1 MTQRSAAAAA
11 RPGERLQSLE
21 RGLEVLAWMNRNGSG
36 RSGQIARAL
45 RLTRSTTHRILSVLV
60 ELGLLRVDPASHQYF
75 LDAGVL
81 GLSRGF
87 RDDPWLANV
96 AGPRLRAWTA
106 QHHWPLLLVTP
117 VGGVPT
123 VRVSTD
129 HDSPISVDRFV
140 PGEPM
145 PLAGS
150 AAGALQCAWLGARVA
165 AGAAAAGE
173 AGAVEAG
180 AAAAD
185 AGTVAAA
192 GAATGAAA
200 AAGAATAT
208 AGFSAGQLRTI
219 RRQGYYA
226 AATACHTGARVGVPL
241 LLDGGYVGCVI
252 MRCLPETIAAP
263 RDCRQWAEALQALAR
278 SIIEDSGKLL
288 GAPA

>member
-1 MTQRSAAAAA
+1 MATRAASGAAAQ
-11 RPGERLQSLE
+11 RPAERLQSLE
-21 RGLEVLAWMNRNGSG
+21 RGLEVLAWLNRNGGG

-60 ELGLLRVDPASHQYF
+60 ELGLLRLDPASHQYF

-81 GLSRGF
+81 ELSRGF
-87 RDDPWLANV
+87 RDDPWIATV
-96 AGPRLRAWTA
+96 AAPRLRDWTA
-106 QHHWPLLLVTP
+106 QHHWPLMLVTS
-117 VGGVPT
+117 VSGVPT

-150 AAGALQCAWLGARVA
+150 AAGALQCAWSAAARTASAVNGV
-165 AGAAAAGE
+165 AGADGESGFPAAA
-173 AGAVEAG
+173 
-180 AAAAD
+180 
-185 AGTVAAA
+185 
-192 GAATGAAA
+192 
-200 AAGAATAT
+200 
-208 AGFSAGQLRTI
+208 LRTV

-226 AATACHTGARVGVPL
+226 AATACYTGARLGVPL
-241 LLDGGYVGCVI
+241 LLNEEYVGCVI

-263 RDCRQWAEALQALAR
+263 RDCRDWGDSLKQLAA
-278 SIIEDSGKLL
+278 SIIEDSAAVL

>member
-1 MTQRSAAAAA
+1 MNPGSPSPAAA
-11 RPGERLQSLE
+11 RSGERLQSLE

-45 RLTRSTTHRILSVLV
+45 RLTRSTTHRILGVLV
-60 ELGLLRVDPASHQYF
+60 ELGLLRLDPASHQYF

-87 RDDPWLANV
+87 RDDPWIAGV
-96 AGPRLRAWTA
+96 AAPRLREWTGR
-106 QHHWPLLLVTP
+106 HHWPLMLVTP

-150 AAGALQCAWLGARVA
+150 AAGALQAAWAGARPGVGGPDDDVA
-165 AGAAAAGE
+165 GFGAA
-173 AGAVEAG
+173 
-180 AAAAD
+180 D
-185 AGTVAAA
+185 
-192 GAATGAAA
+192 
-200 AAGAATAT
+200 
-208 AGFSAGQLRTI
+208 LRAI

-241 LLDGGYVGCVI
+241 LLNDAYVGCVI
-252 MRCLPETIAAP
+252 MRCLPETIASP
-263 RDCRQWAEALQALAR
+263 RDCRDWADSLKALAA
-278 SIIEDSGKLL
+278 SIIEASDSTLPG
-288 GAPA
+288 GNGR

>member
-1 MTQRSAAAAA
+1 M
-11 RPGERLQSLE
+11 
-21 RGLEVLAWMNRNGSG
+21 
-36 RSGQIARAL
+36 
-45 RLTRSTTHRILSVLV
+45 
-60 ELGLLRVDPASHQYF
+60 
-75 LDAGVL
+75 L

-165 AGAAAAGE
+165 AGAAIFA
-173 AGAVEAG
+173 
-180 AAAAD
+180 
-185 AGTVAAA
+185 
-192 GAATGAAA
+192 
-200 AAGAATAT
+200 
-208 AGFSAGQLRTI
+208 
-219 RRQGYYA
+219 
-226 AATACHTGARVGVPL
+226 
-241 LLDGGYVGCVI
+241 
-252 MRCLPETIAAP
+252 
-263 RDCRQWAEALQALAR
+263 ALALVNIVTGIGFHIANNR
-278 SIIEDSGKLL
+278 LCRRYEYSPV
-288 GAPA
+288 PA

>member
-1 MTQRSAAAAA
+1 MVTKTASAANAE
-11 RPGERLQSLE
+11 RPAERLQSLE
-21 RGLEVLAWMNRNGSG
+21 RGLEVLAWLNRNGGG

-60 ELGLLRVDPASHQYF
+60 ELGLLRLDPASHQYF

-87 RDDPWLANV
+87 RDDPWIATV
-96 AGPRLRAWTA
+96 AGPRLRDWTA
-106 QHHWPLLLVTP
+106 QHHWPLMLVTP

-145 PLAGS
+145 PVAGS
-150 AAGALQCAWLGARVA
+150 AAGALQCAWSVAGCSVGVA
-165 AGAAAAGE
+165 AVGTDGE
-173 AGAVEAG
+173 G
-180 AAAAD
+180 
-185 AGTVAAA
+185 
-192 GAATGAAA
+192 
-200 AAGAATAT
+200 
-208 AGFSAGQLRTI
+208 GFPASQLRVV

-226 AATACHTGARVGVPL
+226 AATSCHTGARLGVPL
-241 LLDGGYVGCVI
+241 LLNEEYVGCVI

-263 RDCRQWAEALQALAR
+263 RDCHDWAESLKRLAAEIIDDSAAALG
-278 SIIEDSGKLL
+278 SMG
-288 GAPA
+288 

>member
-1 MTQRSAAAAA
+1 MVTKSATAPQAK
-11 RPGERLQSLE
+11 RPAERLQSLE
-21 RGLEVLAWMNRNGSG
+21 RGLEVLAWLNRNGGG
-36 RSGQIARAL
+36 RSGQVARSL

-60 ELGLLRVDPASHQYF
+60 ELGLLRLDPASHQYF

-87 RDDPWLANV
+87 RDDPWVASV

-106 QHHWPLLLVTP
+106 QHHWPLMLVTP

-145 PLAGS
+145 PVAGS
-150 AAGALQCAWLGARVA
+150 AAGALQCAWSVAGRVA
-165 AGAAAAGE
+165 GVAR
-173 AGAVEAG
+173 
-180 AAAAD
+180 AD
-185 AGTVAAA
+185 DEG
-192 GAATGAAA
+192 
-200 AAGAATAT
+200 
-208 AGFSAGQLRTI
+208 GFPASQLRVV

-226 AATACHTGARVGVPL
+226 AATACHTGARLGVPL
-241 LLDGGYVGCVI
+241 LLDGEYVGCVI

-263 RDCRQWAEALQALAR
+263 RDCRDWAESLKGLAAAIIDDSAAALG
-278 SIIEDSGKLL
+278 SPG
-288 GAPA
+288 

>member
-1 MTQRSAAAAA
+1 MTQRTVAA

-45 RLTRSTTHRILSVLV
+45 RLTRSTTHRVLSVLV

-87 RDDPWLANV
+87 RDDPWLATV

-140 PGEPM
+140 PGEPV

-150 AAGALQCAWLGARVA
+150 AAGALQCAWLGARA
-165 AGAAAAGE
+165 PFGAAAPVAEGD
-173 AGAVEAG
+173 ASPGD
-180 AAAAD
+180 AD
-185 AGTVAAA
+185 AGRDGASGDAGF
-192 GAATGAAA
+192 GAA
-200 AAGAATAT
+200 
-208 AGFSAGQLRTI
+208 QLRNI

-241 LLDGGYVGCVI
+241 LIDGGYVGCVI
-252 MRCLPETIAAP
+252 MRCLPETISTP
-263 RDCRQWAEALQALAR
+263 RERRQWAESLQALAS
-278 SIIEDSGKLL
+278 SIIDDSARLL

>member
-1 MTQRSAAAAA
+1 MVTKAASAVSAERVAERPAA
-11 RPGERLQSLE
+11 RSTGRPAERLQSLE
-21 RGLEVLAWMNRNGSG
+21 RGLEVLAWLNRNGGG

-60 ELGLLRVDPASHQYF
+60 ELGLSRLDPASHQYF

-87 RDDPWLANV
+87 RDDPWIAKV
-96 AGPRLRAWTA
+96 AGPRLREWTA
-106 QHHWPLLLVTP
+106 QHHWPLMLVTP

-145 PLAGS
+145 PVAGS
-150 AAGALQCAWLGARVA
+150 AAGALQCAWSTANR
-165 AGAAAAGE
+165 GAAVAGVD
-173 AGAVEAG
+173 GDG
-180 AAAAD
+180 
-185 AGTVAAA
+185 
-192 GAATGAAA
+192 
-200 AAGAATAT
+200 
-208 AGFSAGQLRTI
+208 GFAPAQLRAV

-226 AATACHTGARVGVPL
+226 AATACHTGARLGVPL
-241 LLDGGYVGCVI
+241 LLNEEYVGCVI

-263 RDCRQWAEALQALAR
+263 RDCRDWAESLKRLAA
-278 SIIEDSGKLL
+278 SIIDDSGAVL
-288 GAPA
+288 GSNG

>member
-1 MTQRSAAAAA
+1 MVTRTASAARAE
-11 RPGERLQSLE
+11 RPAERLQSLE
-21 RGLEVLAWMNRNGSG
+21 RGLEVLAWLNRNGGG

-60 ELGLLRVDPASHQYF
+60 ELGLLRLDPASHQYF

-87 RDDPWLANV
+87 RDDPWIATV
-96 AGPRLRAWTA
+96 AAPRLRDWTA
-106 QHHWPLLLVTP
+106 QHHWPLMLVTP

-145 PLAGS
+145 PVAGS
-150 AAGALQCAWLGARVA
+150 AAGALQCAWSVA
-165 AGAAAAGE
+165 
-173 AGAVEAG
+173 VR
-180 AAAAD
+180 
-185 AGTVAAA
+185 AAA
-192 GAATGAAA
+192 GAN
-200 AAGAATAT
+200 AGANDGSD
-208 AGFSAGQLRTI
+208 AGANGEGGFPAAQLRVV

-226 AATACHTGARVGVPL
+226 AATACHTGARLGVPL
-241 LLDGGYVGCVI
+241 LLKAEFVGCVI

-263 RDCRQWAEALQALAR
+263 RDRREWADSLKRLAAD
-278 SIIEDSGKLL
+278 IIDDSGAVL
-288 GAPA
+288 GSSG

>member
-1 MTQRSAAAAA
+1 MNPAIPAAAATRSA
-11 RPGERLQSLE
+11 ERLQSLE

-60 ELGLLRVDPASHQYF
+60 ELGLLRLDPASHQYF

-87 RDDPWLANV
+87 RDDPWVSGV
-96 AGPRLRAWTA
+96 AAPRLRDWTA

-145 PLAGS
+145 PVSGS
-150 AAGALQCAWLGARVA
+150 AAGALQCAWSGSAR
-165 AGAAAAGE
+165 AGE
-173 AGAVEAG
+173 AGP
-180 AAAAD
+180 D
-185 AGTVAAA
+185 DDR
-192 GAATGAAA
+192 
-200 AAGAATAT
+200 
-208 AGFSAGQLRTI
+208 AGFSAADLKAI

-241 LLDGGYVGCVI
+241 LLNDEYVGCVI
-252 MRCLPETIAAP
+252 MRCLPETIAAA
-263 RDCRQWAEALQALAR
+263 RDCRVWADSLKALAT
-278 SIIEDSGKLL
+278 SITDASGAVL
-288 GAPA
+288 GAAD

>member
-1 MTQRSAAAAA
+1 MTTRTPAAAA
-11 RPGERLQSLE
+11 RAGERLQSLE

-36 RSGQIARAL
+36 RSGQVARAL

-145 PLAGS
+145 PLEGS
-150 AAGALQCAWLGARVA
+150 AAGALQCAWLGMRVA
-165 AGAAAAGE
+165 AG
-173 AGAVEAG
+173 
-180 AAAAD
+180 
-185 AGTVAAA
+185 
-192 GAATGAAA
+192 
-200 AAGAATAT
+200 T
-208 AGFSAGQLRTI
+208 AGVATTPGGADVVEGEQGASGGGVAGFGTAQLRAI

-241 LLDGGYVGCVI
+241 LMNDEYVGCVI
-252 MRCLPETIAAP
+252 MRCLPDTIAAP
-263 RDCRQWAEALQALAR
+263 RDCRQWAESLQALAE

-288 GAPA
+288 GSPA